1 MANEVELKL
10 SIAKSDIPRL
20 KRHPEI
26 QAAQTSKPITRKL
39 LSIYYDT
46 PQLKLLDDNISLR
59 LRCISGRWIQTIK
72 GKGSVQSGLHQ
83 RMEIETN
90 VASNQFDFSNIAN
103 TALSSTFND
112 ELLNVLEPIFTTE
125 VQRTEW
131 LLNFDNGDQIELA
144 LDVGELIVG
153 EEQEPICEIE
163 LELKQGHAGRLFEFA
178 LTLQQNIPLSI
189 ENVSK
194 AQRGY
199 RYYRHELPC
208 IVKAMPTL
216 LDRNMK
222 TQSALKQIVW
232 ECLVH
237 LQGNQDVVLHGD
249 DIEGV
254 HQMRIALRRLRS
266 VLKVF
271 SNIVSMQS
279 WAKVIEELHW
289 ITNVLGCARDID
301 VFITQT
307 LPPLQQQ
314 LQNQA
319 CLSSLA
325 NQCKQVQ
332 LKAYIGVREALSSQR
347 YQRLMLT
354 LCDWIENER
363 WVDTSKVKSNVY
375 EVAHKMLEKH
385 YKQLKLKGK
394 RLVNASP
401 EDRHS
406 TRIAAKKL
414 RYTAEFFA
422 SLYPSKK
429 TTKFIK
435 YLSLLQDNLGI
446 INDITITNNLLAK
459 LLEHADDQEI
469 EMAEHLLIGWNSYK
483 LMHSTTNMKSTWDE
497 FSEQKPF
504 WH

>member
-1 MANEVELKL
+1 
-10 SIAKSDIPRL
+10 
-20 KRHPEI
+20 
-26 QAAQTSKPITRKL
+26 
-39 LSIYYDT
+39 
-46 PQLKLLDDNISLR
+46 

-112 ELLNVLEPIFTTE
+112 ELLNALEPIFTTE

-153 EEQEPICEIE
+153 EEREPICEIE

-199 RYYRHELPC
+199 RFYRHELPC

-271 SNIVSMQS
+271 SSIVSKQNC
-279 WAKVIEELHW
+279 AKIIEELCW

-301 VFITQT
+301 VFVTQT
-307 LPPLQQQ
+307 LPPLQQHLHNQ
-314 LQNQA
+314 L
-319 CLSSLA
+319 CLSLLA
-325 NQCKQVQ
+325 NQGRHVQ
-332 LKAYIGVREALSSQR
+332 LKAYMGVREAISSQR

-363 WVDTSKVKSNVY
+363 WVDTNKIKSNVY
-375 EVAHKMLEKH
+375 DVAQKMLEKH
-385 YKQLKLKGK
+385 YKQLLLKGK
-394 RLVNASP
+394 GLIDASP
-401 EDRHS
+401 EDLHS
-406 TRIAAKKL
+406 ARISAKKL
-414 RYTAEFFA
+414 RYIAEFFA
-422 SLYPSKK
+422 SLYPTKK

-435 YLSLLQDNLGI
+435 FLSQLQDNLGM
-446 INDITITNNLLAK
+446 INDVNITNNLLVK
-459 LLEHADDQEI
+459 LLEHTHDHEM
-469 EMAEHLLIGWNSYK
+469 EMAKHLFIGWNAYK

-497 FSEQKPF
+497 FSAQKPF